1 MSRTTRAAAR
11 AFGSGAGLTFDQLLA
26 APIRWPRVGRLAAET
41 GRLKGLGPATAQAL
55 ADELGIATVE
65 DLLLHLPRAFETA
78 PDLVA
83 MSQLRQGQKATVQG
97 VVGTVGRFEPTG
109 PPRRG
114 PRRGRLVATLR
125 DSAGAGS
132 IKAVW
137 FNQPW
142 LADRLRPG
150 MGLRLV
156 GTADRR
162 GFIVANHEEV
172 PVAGGDPDGPEPCL
186 AERAWRD
193 RDQVPAEIHTR
204 APVPVHP
211 ATERISAR
219 QLRRF
224 VWQALAD
231 CEARPT
237 ALPARLRVEHRLPDA
252 AAALRAAHFPAL
264 VDADPEPALRALAFE
279 ELLLH
284 QLVLARRRARRRRL
298 RGEPIPAAGSLFG
311 DWLDGLPFEL
321 TGDQRRAIAE
331 IGGDLESGRPMQ
343 RLLVGEVGSG
353 KTVVALAA
361 MIRVVEA
368 GRQAAIMAPTE
379 VLAEQHAAT
388 INRLLA
394 GTGLE
399 CGLLTGSTPVT
410 QRRRLL
416 SALASGELALVAG
429 THALL
434 EEPVA
439 FADLAL
445 GVVDEQH
452 RFGVRQRQRLDGKG
466 PGGRRPHLLQMTA
479 TPIPRSLALLG
490 YGDLDASELRELPA
504 GRKPIETRLIEPRDR
519 ARAFEDLRAELRAGR
534 QAYVICPLVEESEA
548 LQAKAALAEAERLAA
563 DELTGF
569 ELGVLHGR
577 LPAAEKRQVMA
588 AFADGEIDVLVA
600 TTVVEVGVDV
610 PNATT
615 IVIEGAERFGLA
627 QLHQLRGRVGRGRHR
642 SLCLLMPAELGGNA
656 RRRLAALT
664 AHSDGFHLAE
674 LDLRLRGAGELLG
687 LRQHG
692 LPEFKAVV
700 MPEHAPLLEAARS
713 AAGELLAG
721 TVPPAG
727 IDLMIEIAEARFGG
741 VSAEVIAA

>member
-1 MSRTTRAAAR
+1 
-11 AFGSGAGLTFDQLLA
+11 
-26 APIRWPRVGRLAAET
+26 
-41 GRLKGLGPATAQAL
+41 
-55 ADELGIATVE
+55 
-65 DLLLHLPRAFETA
+65 
-78 PDLVA
+78 
-83 MSQLRQGQKATVQG
+83 
-97 VVGTVGRFEPTG
+97 
-109 PPRRG
+109 
-114 PRRGRLVATLR
+114 
-125 DSAGAGS
+125 
-132 IKAVW
+132 
-137 FNQPW
+137 
-142 LADRLRPG
+142 
-150 MGLRLV
+150 
-156 GTADRR
+156 
-162 GFIVANHEEV
+162 
-172 PVAGGDPDGPEPCL
+172 
-186 AERAWRD
+186 
-193 RDQVPAEIHTR
+193 
-204 APVPVHP
+204 
-211 ATERISAR
+211 
-219 QLRRF
+219 
-224 VWQALAD
+224 
-231 CEARPT
+231 
-237 ALPARLRVEHRLPDA
+237 
-252 AAALRAAHFPAL
+252 
-264 VDADPEPALRALAFE
+264 
-279 ELLLH
+279 
-284 QLVLARRRARRRRL
+284 
-298 RGEPIPAAGSLFG
+298 
-311 DWLDGLPFEL
+311 
-321 TGDQRRAIAE
+321 
-331 IGGDLESGRPMQ
+331 
-343 RLLVGEVGSG
+343 
-353 KTVVALAA
+353 
-361 MIRVVEA
+361 
-368 GRQAAIMAPTE
+368 
-379 VLAEQHAAT
+379 
-388 INRLLA
+388 
-394 GTGLE
+394 
-399 CGLLTGSTPVT
+399 
-410 QRRRLL
+410 
-416 SALASGELALVAG
+416 
-429 THALL
+429 
-434 EEPVA
+434 
-439 FADLAL
+439 
-445 GVVDEQH
+445 
-452 RFGVRQRQRLDGKG
+452 
-466 PGGRRPHLLQMTA
+466 MTA

-727 IDLMIEIAEARFGG
+727 LDLMIEIAEARFGG